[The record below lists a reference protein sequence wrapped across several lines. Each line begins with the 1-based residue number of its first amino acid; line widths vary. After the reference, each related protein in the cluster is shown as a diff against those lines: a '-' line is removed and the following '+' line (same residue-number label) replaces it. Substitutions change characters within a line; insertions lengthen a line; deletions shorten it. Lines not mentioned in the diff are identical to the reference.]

1 MYKEMIMK
9 RVSAFLAL
17 SVFILIS
24 CGGTQ
29 YRDVAKDKGS
39 MEWGPKEVKDTV
51 KVMVGSM
58 YGFLKDEWK
67 KPAFIEVK
75 KFRNKT
81 SEHIDTKMVSDE
93 ITTNLI
99 KKRIKF
105 IDRSLTNDA
114 IKEME
119 MGMTGLIDP
128 DSAISPGNLKS
139 PNFYLTGDIRD
150 NVRTVGGKRLQY
162 LVVTLKLVRLGTG
175 ISEWQEQKQFLKAT
189 SKRKL
194 GW

>member
-1 MYKEMIMK
+1 MK
-9 RVSAFLAL
+9 RVSAYVAL

-29 YRDVAKDKGS
+29 YRDVRKDKGS

-58 YGFLKDEWK
+58 YTFLKDEWK

-81 SEHIDTKMVSDE
+81 SEHIDTKMVTDE
-93 ITTNLI
+93 LTTNLI

-105 IDRSLTNDA
+105 IDRSLTNEA

-119 MGMTGLIDP
+119 MGMTGLVDP

-150 NVRTVGGKRLQY
+150 NVRTVGNKRLQY
-162 LVVTLKLVRLGTG
+162 LVVTLKLVRLKTG
-175 ISEWQEQKQFLKAT
+175 VSEWQEQKQFLKAT

>member
-1 MYKEMIMK
+1 MK

-58 YGFLKDEWK
+58 YGFLKNEWK

-105 IDRSLTNDA
+105 IDRSLTKDA

-119 MGMTGLIDP
+119 MGMTGIVDP

>member
-1 MYKEMIMK
+1 MIMK